1 MMMMMKETKGDRF
14 KYIYKRKE
22 DNKRERKIMECRH
35 RKEERNRQ
43 EMETNN
49 LLSWKILL
57 TN

>member
-1 MMMMMKETKGDRF
+1 MMMKETKGDRF